1 MKIITDQNF
10 LKIPCEKANL
20 EEVSNIILQL
30 EKYLKDSEVEGI
42 GLAANQIGIK
52 KRVAIIRMDKISI
65 NLVNADIIS
74 SYDKI
79 LVDGE
84 GCLSFPGRT
93 ERTFRFNEIQVKNEM
108 YPYSFIAVGL
118 LSVAIQHELDHLNGI
133 LFTERALP
141 K

>member
-10 LKIPCEKANL
+10 LKIPCEKVNL
-20 EEVSNIILQL
+20 EEVPNIIHLL
-30 EKYLKDSEVEGI
+30 EKSLKNSEIEGI

-52 KRVAIIRMDKISI
+52 KRVAIIRMDKIKI
-65 NLVNADIIS
+65 DLVNADIVS

-84 GCLSFPGRT
+84 GCLSVPGRT
-93 ERTFRFNEIQVKNEM
+93 ERTFRFNEIQVKNEV
-108 YPYSFIAVGL
+108 YPYNFIAVGL

-133 LFTERALP
+133 LFIERALP

>member
-10 LKIPCEKANL
+10 LKIPCEKVNF

-30 EKYLKDSEVEGI
+30 EKSLKDSEVEGI

-65 NLVNADIIS
+65 NLVNADITS

-93 ERTFRFNEIQVKNEM
+93 EKTFRFNEIHVKNEV
-108 YPYSFIAVGL
+108 YPYNFIAVGL

>member
-1 MKIITDQNF
+1 MKIVTDQNF

-20 EEVSNIILQL
+20 EEVSNIIFQL
-30 EKYLKDSEVEGI
+30 EKSLKESETEGI

-52 KRVAIIRMDKISI
+52 KRVAIIRIDKIKI
-65 NLVNADIIS
+65 DLVNADIVK

-79 LVDGE
+79 LIDGE

-93 ERTFRFNEIQVKNEM
+93 EKTFRYNEIQVKNDV
-108 YPYSFIAVGL
+108 YPYKFVAVGL
-118 LSVAIQHELDHLNGI
+118 LAVAIQHELDHLNGI
-133 LFTERALP
+133 LFIERALP

>member
-10 LKIPCEKANL
+10 LKIPCKKVNL
-20 EEVSNIILQL
+20 EEVPNIILQL
-30 EKYLKDSEVEGI
+30 EKSLKDSEVEGI

-52 KRVAIIRMDKISI
+52 KRVAVIRMDKIKI
-65 NLVNADIIS
+65 NLANADIVS
-74 SYDKI
+74 SHDKI

-84 GCLSFPGRT
+84 GCLSVPGRT
-93 ERTFRFNEIQVKNEM
+93 ERTFRFNEIQVKNGV
-108 YPYSFIAVGL
+108 YPYNFIAVGL

-133 LFTERALP
+133 LFIERALP

>member
-30 EKYLKDSEVEGI
+30 EKSLKDSETEGI

-52 KRVAIIRMDKISI
+52 KRIAIIRFNKIEI
-65 NLVNADIIS
+65 DLVNADIVS

-93 ERTFRFNEIQVKNEM
+93 EKTFRFNEIHVKNEV
-108 YPYSFIAVGL
+108 YPYNFIAVGL

-133 LFTERALP
+133 LFIERALP